1 MTCDDVQEEL
11 DALYYQKG
19 DKVKGGNDANGGAEG
34 GTGREWVHY
43 CLISVHLEIISVNL
57 EIISVNLEIISVNL
71 EIIRNLENDH
81 LISVHLELY
90 NSK

>member
-1 MTCDDVQEEL
+1 M
-11 DALYYQKG
+11 
-19 DKVKGGNDANGGAEG
+19 
-34 GTGREWVHY
+34 HY

-57 EIISVNLEIISVNL
+57 EIISVNLEIISVKL
-71 EIIRNLENDH
+71 EIIRNLENDR